1 MARKTRIDSYGEPIV
16 EAFDLD
22 ECGTKFTSFRSAP
35 AIATKDGLPPDDPVP
50 LFLCSSAEELK
61 PPGLGKAW
69 DSAVISPRTLKACI
83 AAASA
88 AAIVSGII
96 TVVNPL
102 VLFASAKASL
112 IGRSPGQPDAT
123 PMKST
128 AKPIL
133 AVQSTS
139 APAKPSTIGVGA
151 SSQPAGGAPTRE
163 QIAAAFKTA
172 HQGLA
177 EIRQPPAA
185 APSARLIDA
194 DELAA
199 LLNRAKGLIAI
210 GDITAARL
218 LLERAADGQEAS
230 AALLLAQT
238 YDPAVLGTP
247 DARSITPDPRAAR
260 GWYQKAA
267 RLGSLNAQLRLD
279 QMQD

>member
-1 MARKTRIDSYGEPIV
+1 MARKTRLTPYGEQIV
-16 EAFDLD
+16 ETSNLD
-22 ECGTKFTSFRSAP
+22 ENGTEFTSFRSAP
-35 AIATKDGLPPDDPVP
+35 SIATKDGQPLDDPVP
-50 LFLCSSAEELK
+50 LFLCSPAEELK
-61 PPGLGKAW
+61 PADLGKAR
-69 DSAVISPRTLKACI
+69 DKAVVWPRILKASI
-83 AAASA
+83 VAASA
-88 AAIVSGII
+88 AAIVGAII
-96 TVVNPL
+96 TVENPL
-102 VLFASAKASL
+102 VLFATAKASL
-112 IGRSPGQPDAT
+112 IGT
-123 PMKST
+123 PMKS
-128 AKPIL
+128 AAEPML

-139 APAKPSTIGVGA
+139 ADPSTPAKPSTIGVGA
-151 SSQPAGGAPTRE
+151 SSPPARGAPTRE
-163 QIAAAFKTA
+163 EIAAAFKTA

-185 APSARLIDA
+185 APQARLIDA

-210 GDITAARL
+210 GDIAAARL